1 TSSNRAKNRIFGQN
15 CDNTMKG
22 LWLHADELA
31 ETQMITG
38 FFVGHQALTEGYVN
52 TCNRSAIPQIS
63 LLLQNLD
70 GLHGKGRFD
79 DSIVGPL
86 RIVML
91 ILLLRIAQQTIRVYN

>member
-1 TSSNRAKNRIFGQN
+1 
-15 CDNTMKG
+15 MKG